1 MSTAKTVTIHL
12 DENAV
17 RALEQLKR
25 QIDSQ
30 LPDDVLPPFTIPAL
44 ARHAIVKW
52 CDSQAAAVRYRHD
65 AQGNSEG

>member
-1 MSTAKTVTIHL
+1 MTTSRTVTIHL

-52 CDSQAAAVRYRHD
+52 CDHQAAAVQYRHEV
-65 AQGNSEG
+65 QGNSEG